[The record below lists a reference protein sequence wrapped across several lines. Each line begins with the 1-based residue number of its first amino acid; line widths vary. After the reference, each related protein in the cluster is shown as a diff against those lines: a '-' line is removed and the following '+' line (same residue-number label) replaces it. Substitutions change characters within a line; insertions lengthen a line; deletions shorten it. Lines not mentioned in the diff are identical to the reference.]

1 MSRTAGLHHH
11 QGDRPV
17 EKETLELASGWAL
30 GLEHPP
36 GRVSDA
42 QLKDVLGEV
51 DTDDVPGVGC
61 NRGYRNLNI
70 GDSIH
75 VGLLRVAP
83 MPHTT

>member
-17 EKETLELASGWAL
+17 EKETLELASGWAP

-61 NRGYRNLNI
+61 NRG
-70 GDSIH
+70 
-75 VGLLRVAP
+75 
-83 MPHTT
+83 TET

>member
-1 MSRTAGLHHH
+1 MLSDAISWAPGAGIK
-11 QGDRPV
+11 R
-17 EKETLELASGWAL
+17 
-30 GLEHPP
+30 LEHPP

-61 NRGYRNLNI
+61 NREYRNLNI